1 MLSPSLEALETA
13 VKSGFQDVLPSGNVD
28 LLYQVKDDSWGGMYL
43 EIQKDQTIAD
53 RSVIK
58 IVVETQTK
66 ADVPSDEPH
75 EQVSQ

>member
-1 MLSPSLEALETA
+1 M
-13 VKSGFQDVLPSGNVD
+13 KSGFQDVLPSGNVD

-53 RSVIK
+53 RSVIN

-66 ADVPSDEPH
+66 PDVDVPSDERH
-75 EQVSQ
+75 EQV